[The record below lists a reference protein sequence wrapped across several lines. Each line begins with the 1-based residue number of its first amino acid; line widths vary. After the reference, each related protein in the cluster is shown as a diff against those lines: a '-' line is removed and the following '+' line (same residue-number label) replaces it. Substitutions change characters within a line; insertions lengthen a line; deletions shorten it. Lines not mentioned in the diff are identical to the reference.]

1 MLNPVLLICLALPLL
16 ELVVLVKLGQ
26 AIGFWNT
33 VLILLGMAALGAVL
47 LHRQGWKALQQ
58 AQAAMMDGEPPVRP
72 MIDGMLLAAAG
83 ALLLAPGLITDIFAF
98 LLLVPPVRRMVAN
111 RLLGRAKGHEDVPR
125 GTYEGHD
132 GHDRPGG
139 AHATGPVIEGEFERL
154 EERPAKPAR
163 GNKDDDARPV

>member
-26 AIGFWNT
+26 VVGFWNT

-83 ALLLAPGLITDIFAF
+83 ALLLAPGLITDVFAF
-98 LLLVPPVRRMVAN
+98 LLLVPPLRRMVAN
-111 RLLGRAKGHEDVPR
+111 RLLGHAEGRDSPGSTHERHGGP
-125 GTYEGHD
+125 
-132 GHDRPGG
+132 DRSGSGP
-139 AHATGPVIEGEFERL
+139 AAGPVIEGEFERL
-154 EERPAKPAR
+154 EERPAKPPR
-163 GNKDDDARPV
+163 DGTDDARPG